1 MGAGENIVK
10 NGVLKVLKLF
20 GVEAWLVQSGLVK
33 VRGGY
38 MHLAPN
44 GTSDIVGYLPY
55 TGRILAVEAKE
66 KGKQPRKDQIDFLAR
81 VGNAGGVGLVVDDV
95 ERFTHQIV
103 QILDEDEK
111 MAKYMQMMV

>member
-1 MGAGENIVK
+1 MGSRENVVK
-10 NGVLKVLKLF
+10 NGVLEVLKLF

-55 TGRILAVEAKE
+55 TGRILTVEAKE